1 MRTSELKVIELPGS
15 PRENGR
21 IHGETLADE
30 IRTYLERLKEDIAS
44 RHGMDL
50 KAFAEGFLQWSG
62 HWRAVEQ
69 WAPDLAEEVTGI
81 AEGAGLDE
89 TTARLL
95 QHIDEQWVYGTYVLT
110 RRKQIRTKCTGFA
123 VLGGNGQATLAG
135 QNMDIPKYHDG
146 LQVLLR
152 TPERDDRPAAF
163 VFTSA
168 GIIGMNGMNAA
179 PLGVTCNTLM
189 RLTPSADGLPVAFVV
204 RKLLQCNTFEQA
216 EAFLREVPHASG
228 QNYILS
234 TPDRV
239 ASFECS
245 SRSVAEFRPLDDGTR
260 VCHTNHPLANRDLDE
275 FVALQSE
282 MAEHGEVLRPE
293 TNSRARYVSI
303 HDRLGRPGMTVS
315 VDRAKAALSAHDD
328 AEYPVSVSGDP
339 KDPSNLIGFT
349 AGSVIY
355 ELDTERPVLHLAP
368 GPPCSTPYKT
378 FSFHRN

>member
-1 MRTSELKVIELPGS
+1 MHTSELKVIEFLGS

-21 IHGETLADE
+21 VHGEILADE
-30 IRTYLERLKEDIAS
+30 IRTYLERLEADIAS

-50 KAFAEGFLQWSG
+50 KVFAEGFLQWSG
-62 HWRAVEQ
+62 HWRAVEK
-69 WAPDLAEEVTGI
+69 WAPDLAEEVSGI

-95 QHIDEQWVYGTYVLT
+95 QHIDEQWVYGTYVLA
-110 RRKQIRTKCTGFA
+110 RSKKLRTKCTGFA
-123 VLGGNGQATLAG
+123 VLGGNGQPTLAG

-146 LQVLLR
+146 LQVLLK
-152 TPERDDRPAAF
+152 TPARDDCPAAF

-168 GIIGMNGMNAA
+168 GIIGMNGLNAA

-189 RLTPSADGLPVAFVV
+189 RLAPSAFGLPVAFVV

-216 EAFLREVPHASG
+216 EAFLRSVPHASG
-228 QNYILS
+228 QNYIVS

-245 SRSVAEFRPLDDGTR
+245 AKSVVEFRPLDGGAR

-275 FVALQSE
+275 FEALQSE
-282 MAEHGEVLRPE
+282 MAEQGEVLRPE
-293 TNSRARYVSI
+293 TNSRARYASI
-303 HDRLGRPGMTVS
+303 HNRLGRPGTAVS
-315 VDRAKAALSAHDD
+315 VDTAKAALSAHDD
-328 AEYPVSVSGDP
+328 AEYPVSVTGDP
-339 KDPSNLIGFT
+339 NDPSNLIGFT

-355 ELDTERPVLHLAP
+355 ELDAERPVLHLAS
-368 GPPCSTPYKT
+368 GPPCSTPYRAFT
-378 FSFHRN
+378 F